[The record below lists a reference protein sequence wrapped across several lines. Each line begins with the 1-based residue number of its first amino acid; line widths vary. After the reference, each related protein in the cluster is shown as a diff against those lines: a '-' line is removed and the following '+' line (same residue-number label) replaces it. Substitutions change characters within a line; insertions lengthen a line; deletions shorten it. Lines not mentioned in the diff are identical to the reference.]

1 MDLTSLH
8 PATIW
13 ALHKALT
20 AARSATRVDMPV
32 GDNDVDELVTLHVN
46 GTTRCGDD
54 YDQPIVAKA
63 DPWLLLA
70 AALSHLNGVTVES
83 LTREALTADPKLAA
97 SLKKR
102 AKVAISSQGTDHDR
116 LQGQGHLPRPR
127 CFSGH
132 RCRSSQGRSSQEGRG
147 VRSLNTPHQ
156 TPSPREGVFVVSG
169 IQFDVLGGVFVTVT
183 APCL

>member
-102 AKVAISSQGTDHDR
+102 AKVAIAAVKGPTMTACKGKVTFPA
-116 LQGQGHLPRPR
+116 LA
-127 CFSGH
+127 
-132 RCRSSQGRSSQEGRG
+132 
-147 VRSLNTPHQ
+147 
-156 TPSPREGVFVVSG
+156 VS
-169 IQFDVLGGVFVTVT
+169 VVT
-183 APCL
+183 AAEAAKAEAAKKAEESVA